1 MSSLHKEGSDVEVQ
15 GDVLTFDEFCKYMK
29 IGKTKGKELI
39 KEHHGFAFRIGYR
52 HYINKRKLDK
62 WIDSQCR

>member
-1 MSSLHKEGSDVEVQ
+1 METED
-15 GDVLTFDEFCKYMK
+15 DVLTFEEFCKYMK

-62 WIDSQCR
+62 WIDSQCK

>member
-1 MSSLHKEGSDVEVQ
+1 MEVEEG
-15 GDVLTFDEFCKYMK
+15 VLTFDEFCKYMK

-52 HYINKRKLDK
+52 HYINKRK
-62 WIDSQCR
+62 